1 MQFRKK
7 ILNNLRSKILKYKE
21 IDGEMYLDLISKYL
35 IVLNEGN
42 KININEI

>member
-7 ILNNLRSKILKYKE
+7 ILNNLRSKMLKYKE

-35 IVLNEGN
+35 IVLNE
-42 KININEI
+42 

>member
-1 MQFRKK
+1 M
-7 ILNNLRSKILKYKE
+7 LKYKE

-35 IVLNEGN
+35 IVLNEEN